1 MNTAELNT
9 AEPLASGPDTGRV
22 RVQTR
27 FGEFEA
33 DPNNILSFPVGMPG
47 FEQCRRFVVL
57 SSETMA
63 PVQCLHAIDGPP
75 ASFLVVDPRVVLP
88 DYRCLLNG
96 PDKER
101 LGATDALPLL
111 WLAIVTI
118 QEDGRA
124 NVNLRA
130 PIVINPDRMVG
141 FQVMPY
147 DSLYPVRFP
156 L

>member
-1 MNTAELNT
+1 MNTAELNQS
-9 AEPLASGPDTGRV
+9 EMDTGRL

-27 FGEFEA
+27 FGEFES
-33 DPNNILSFPVGMPG
+33 DPRNVLYFPVGIPG

-57 SSETMA
+57 SSIDMA
-63 PVQCLHAIDGPP
+63 PVQCLHAVDGPP
-75 ASFLVVDPRVVLP
+75 ASFLVVDPRIALP
-88 DYRCLLNG
+88 DYRCVLSG

-101 LGATDALPLL
+101 LGVTDEVPLL
-111 WLAIVTI
+111 WLAVVTV
-118 QEDGRA
+118 QDDGRTSA
-124 NVNLRA
+124 NLRA
-130 PIVINPDRMVG
+130 PIVINPARMIG